1 MRRIVWHRDVPG
13 HPWQQQHIP
22 RHDDVTVFGWPVLD
36 RTEGAVYAHQPVA
49 QLGRAREPSRLMP
62 L

>member
-22 RHDDVTVFGWPVLD
+22 RRDDVTVFGWPVLD

-49 QLGRAREPSRLMP
+49 QLESRAG
-62 L
+62 